1 MDTIRRFIY
10 QSGIWIDPNDSH
22 EKINQ
27 LLVEYPGG
35 EWRSPEYLKKHESVE
50 LWDQFLQKN
59 KECKEIKLFIK
70 KICLTKND
78 VSNECDFKN
87 RL

>member
-27 LLVEYPGG
+27 LLVESPGG
-35 EWRSPEYLKKHESVE
+35 ELRSPEYLKKYESVE
-50 LWDQFLQKN
+50 FWDQFLQK
-59 KECKEIKLFIK
+59 IKNAK
-70 KICLTKND
+70 KLNSSLKKY
-78 VSNECDFKN
+78 VLQK
-87 RL
+87 